1 MTIAVAEDTH
11 MPVQPRFA
19 LNHMTAPRLQ
29 VGDFFRLAQS
39 LGLNEVE
46 IRNDLSG
53 NAILDGT
60 SPTTVRA
67 LADEAGVTIVSINA
81 LQRFNEWTAERER
94 EAVELADYA
103 QACGASALVLVPVN
117 DRSGRANGERQGNLR
132 VALKALKPILSSRGI
147 TGLVEPLGF
156 EICSLRSKQE
166 AADAIHAVGADET
179 FRLVHDTFHHYL
191 AGQPAVFAE
200 MTGLVH
206 ISGVTDA
213 AVSVADMRDPHR
225 VLVDR
230 DDRLGNIA
238 QIRALLAGGYT
249 GPFSFEPFALAVHA
263 LASPGN
269 AVAVSIDF
277 ITAELARTKASS
289 AQVSA

>member
-1 MTIAVAEDTH
+1 MAASG
-11 MPVQPRFA
+11 PRFA
-19 LNHMTAPRLQ
+19 LNHMAAPRLS
-29 VGDFFRLAQS
+29 VAELFDLARDI
-39 LGLNEVE
+39 GVTEVE
-46 IRNDLSG
+46 IRNDLAG

-60 SPTTVRA
+60 PAGEVKRQATA
-67 LADEAGVTIVSINA
+67 AGVTIVSINA
-81 LQRFNEWTAERER
+81 LQRFNEWTVERER

-117 DRSGRANGERQGNLR
+117 DGSGRANGERQGNLR
-132 VALKALKPILSSRGI
+132 LALKALKTILSSRGI
-147 TGLVEPLGF
+147 AGLVEPLGF

-166 AADAIHAVGADET
+166 AADAIRAIGAEET

-191 AGQPAVFAE
+191 AGQPAVFPE

-206 ISGVTDA
+206 ISGVTEA

-225 VLVDR
+225 VLVDS

-238 QIRALLAGGYT
+238 QIRALLAGGYA

-263 LASPGN
+263 LASPGE
-269 AVAVSIDF
+269 AVAASIDF
-277 ITAELARTKASS
+277 ITAELARTRASS